1 MYIHNWKQQVFT
13 IPNILSLLRLALI
26 PVYIMIYLDADTVQ
40 DYLLAGTILAFSCL
54 TDALD
59 GFIARKFRMFST
71 LGKILD
77 PLADKA
83 TQITLAFC
91 LSMRYPVLLSVVILL
106 LIKELL
112 QILGSLLLVQKGA
125 SLPGA
130 LMAGKVST
138 LILFVSFILLMV
150 FPNVPPQWSAAMAFL
165 DCLCLIC
172 SFVTYFVTFFLR
184 PRLQT

>member
-1 MYIHNWKQQVFT
+1 MDIQNWKQQVFT

-26 PVYIMIYLDADTVQ
+26 PVYSLVYLDADTVQ

-59 GFIARKFRMFST
+59 GFIARKFQMFST

-91 LSMRYPVLLSVVILL
+91 LSLRYPVLTAVVILL

-112 QILGSLLLVQKGA
+112 QILGALLLVQKGA

-138 LILFVSFILLMV
+138 LILFVSLTFLVL
-150 FPNVPPQWSAAMAFL
+150 FPNIPSGTVTFL
-165 DCLCLIC
+165 TLADSLCLIYA
-172 SFVTYFVTFFLR
+172 FVTYLMAFAKSKNR
-184 PRLQT
+184 C